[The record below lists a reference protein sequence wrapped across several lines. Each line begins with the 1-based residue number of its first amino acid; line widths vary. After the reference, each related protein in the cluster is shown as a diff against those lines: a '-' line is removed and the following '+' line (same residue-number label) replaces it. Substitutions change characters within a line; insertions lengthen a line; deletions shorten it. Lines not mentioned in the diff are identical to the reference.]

1 MDNKYN
7 RALQKSTKEAKA
19 FKPKKVDSI
28 LSKTAKMIMK
38 NMHIKTVVSDV
49 KLMLEMC
56 KYTLT
61 PNSPFKIE
69 MKEFYTIVGA
79 LLYLVSPIDLIP
91 DILGAIGFT
100 DDIVVI
106 QVALSQVSH
115 AVTRFKQYKEVNRI

>member
-7 RALQKSTKEAKA
+7 RALQKSTKEAKT

-61 PNSPFKIE
+61 PHSPFKIE

-106 QVALSQVSH
+106 QLALSQVSH
-115 AVTRFKQYKEVNRI
+115 AVTRFKQFKEVNRI

>member
-106 QVALSQVSH
+106 QLALSQVSH
-115 AVTRFKQYKEVNRI
+115 AVTRFKQFKVVNRI

>member
-1 MDNKYN
+1 
-7 RALQKSTKEAKA
+7 
-19 FKPKKVDSI
+19 
-28 LSKTAKMIMK
+28 MK
-38 NMHIKTVVSDV
+38 NMHIKTVVSDIKV
-49 KLMLEMC
+49 MLEMC

-106 QVALSQVSH
+106 QLALSQVSH
-115 AVTRFKQYKEVNRI
+115 AVTRFKQFKEVNRI

>member
-1 MDNKYN
+1 MDSKYN
-7 RALQKSTKEAKA
+7 SVLQKSTKEAKT

-38 NMHIKTVVSDV
+38 NMHIKTVVSDIKV
-49 KLMLEMC
+49 MLEMC

-69 MKEFYTIVGA
+69 MKEFYTIAGA

-106 QVALSQVSH
+106 QLALSLVSH
-115 AVTRFKQYKEVNRI
+115 TITRFKQFKEVNRI